1 MVEILYWIWISRIKK
16 VQNKTLLKLLE
27 KYKLPN
33 QIYELSYYELL
44 KNQVKEFEIVEILKK
59 EYRDNLQD
67 YYDYM
72 VKNNIDI
79 IPINN
84 KYYPEKLK
92 NIEDKPIVI
101 YTKGN
106 KEILN
111 KTSIAIIG
119 CRNAS
124 EYGIKVAEKMAYNL
138 CQNNI
143 NIVSGLA
150 RGIDSYAHIG
160 AIQAKVAKQ
169 QTGTTI
175 AVIGNGIDNVYP
187 SINKKLAN
195 EIIRTGGVIVSEYI
209 VGTKAERINFPVRNR
224 IVSAL
229 SNGVLVI
236 EAAEKSGTLI
246 TVDFA
251 LEQGKDVF
259 AIPGNITNNNSIG
272 TNNLL
277 KQGAILVTSYK
288 DVLYNI
294 NTYNK
299 YEKIS

>member
-1 MVEILYWIWISRIKK
+1 MKEIMYWIWISRLKK
-16 VQNKTLLKLLE
+16 VKNSTLLKLLE
-27 KYKLPN
+27 IYKTPE
-33 QIYELSYYELL
+33 QIYNLCYSELFKEHGKEL
-44 KNQVKEFEIVEILKK
+44 EIKEILKK
-59 EYRDNLQD
+59 EYRENLEK
-67 YYDYM
+67 YYEYM
-72 VKNNIDI
+72 LKNNIDI
-79 IPINN
+79 ITLNN
-84 KYYPEKLK
+84 KHYPEKLK
-92 NIEDKPIVI
+92 NIEDKPIVL

-111 KTSIAIIG
+111 EKSIAIIG

-150 RGIDSYAHIG
+150 IGIDSYAHIG
-160 AIQAKVAKQ
+160 TIKALTENKKI
-169 QTGTTI
+169 GNTI
-175 AVIGNGIDNVYP
+175 AVIGNGIDNIYP
-187 SINKKLAN
+187 DRNKKLAN
-195 EIIRTGGVIVSEYI
+195 EIIKTGGIIVSEYI
-209 VGTKAERINFPVRNR
+209 VGTKAEKTHFPARNR
-224 IVSAL
+224 IISAL
-229 SNGVLVI
+229 SDGVLVV
-236 EAAEKSGTLI
+236 EAKEKSGTLI

-259 AIPGNITNNNSIG
+259 AIPGNITNSNSIG
-272 TNNLL
+272 TNNLV

-288 DVLYNI
+288 DVLDNL